1 MTFWIPPSKQ
11 QLNSNTNPFR
21 SLTRQQML
29 QEQRRILEAKSPAN
43 LLKKFRNEISVY
55 NKYQQGSGADVKKD
69 VKNLQ
74 QLLGIIASG
83 AVDKALKLYDGM
95 DSSLQDIVPVELVR
109 WMEDS
114 LNESTSIQEDIGR
127 EVAKKVQEKGTY
139 MGKDKKFGRLYYEFE
154 GRLYVLT
161 PNGSTATGLGSIDNR
176 PNTKTIKS
184 LVRESY
190 NTTAMDEVGTAVP
203 GDIETMILGG
213 KIKVLH
219 SAPSKLAV
227 GSQFQ
232 VVEMPAV
239 KSGEDRYRMIVVSDP
254 RKKPMTILAYF
265 GSHPSA
271 QGAIKFG
278 QNRGLIESVELEEAS
293 IKVGDTVH
301 LGHGT
306 KGGTGVIGK
315 VVKIEGG
322 MVHIENEKGDTFKG
336 PMSRATLK
344 EDVQLG
350 EAYYATMEFMSR
362 MAKRDPQDFIDYI
375 KMKKMG
381 EAEVFQ
387 KRGINFLRVRVR
399 MPDHMKEL
407 NKVAGGFGFYAGDVV
422 KESAEINEWWED
434 QVNKRSRGWK
444 NGKVAANFQ
453 TYNAAGRTVNFKKGD
468 DIYYHPY
475 DMKGQSREYKL
486 VIAAEDPRKEG
497 TYFAVNPK
505 HLGLKGFDN
514 ATGPANESVEINEE
528 KFTSAQLNKLKQEY
542 GKLKT
547 VDPGSPTYS
556 KLTNFL
562 DGLSTEQLQQMVDAR
577 IPFLKGLALNRI
589 NRRKKDK

>member
-1 MTFWIPPSKQ
+1 MTFWTPPSKFQ
-11 QLNSNTNPFR
+11 TESNTNPYRFMTMEQMR
-21 SLTRQQML
+21 QNYHNSLTEKMVSPDQLKML
-29 QEQRRILEAKSPAN
+29 RKEVSEYLQFAKGGGDYQSNKKQLESFVSAVGTGNMKKAKEVFERMN
-43 LLKKFRNEISVY
+43 DE
-55 NKYQQGSGADVKKD
+55 
-69 VKNLQ
+69 
-74 QLLGIIASG
+74 
-83 AVDKALKLYDGM
+83 
-95 DSSLQDIVPVELVR
+95 LQDVIPQQIFKMLG
-109 WMEDS
+109 
-114 LNESTSIQEDIGR
+114 ESHLGPEY
-127 EVAKKVQEKGTY
+127 KY
-139 MGKDKKFGRLYYEFE
+139 LGKDKKFGREFYEKGGQLFVTK
-154 GRLYVLT
+154 G
-161 PNGSTATGLGSIDNR
+161 TGKFVQNLGSI
-176 PNTKTIKS
+176 
-184 LVRESY
+184 E
-190 NTTAMDEVGTAVP
+190 
-203 GDIETMILGG
+203 
-213 KIKVLH
+213 
-219 SAPSKLAV
+219 
-227 GSQFQ
+227 
-232 VVEMPAV
+232 V
-239 KSGEDRYRMIVVSDP
+239 KSNQKMI
-254 RKKPMTILAYF
+254 K
-265 GSHPSA
+265 
-271 QGAIKFG
+271 
-278 QNRGLIESVELEEAS
+278 GLVKESTELEEAS

-344 EDVQLG
+344 ENVQLD
-350 EAYYATMEFMSR
+350 EAHYATMEFMSR

-399 MPDHMKEL
+399 MPDHMGEL

-422 KESAEINEWWED
+422 NESAEINEWWED

-475 DMKGQSREYKL
+475 DMKGQSRDYKL

-514 ATGPANESVEINEE
+514 ATGPANESVEMNEE
-528 KFTSAQLNKLKQEY
+528 KFTSAQLAKLKQEY